1 MVQKSEH
8 TFEKMNITPLGM
20 NILIFLARNPNK
32 EFYVRELAKILNK
45 SLGGVH
51 KTLKS
56 MATMGLISEKKSG
69 KNVYFQIS
77 QRNPSIKNFKVFMTI
92 NELLPLVHNLKD
104 FSGKIILYGSC
115 TTGEDTISSDID
127 LLVLTTEKENVKKH
141 LVKKIRGRDIQPII
155 VNTAEFMK
163 LKEQDKAF
171 YREVNK
177 GIILWDGHHE

>member
-8 TFEKMNITPLGM
+8 TFEKMNITQLGM
-20 NILIFLARNPNK
+20 NVLIFLARNPNK

-45 SLGGVH
+45 SVGGVH

-104 FSGKIILYGSC
+104 LSGKIILFGSC
-115 TTGEDTISSDID
+115 ATGDDTINSDID
-127 LLVLTTEKENVKKH
+127 LFVLTTEKENVKKH

-171 YREVNK
+171 YKEVNK
-177 GIILWDGHHE
+177 GIILWDGYHE